1 MRKVRVGVIGVGG
14 IGSVHLENIALNEQA
29 EIVAVCDI
37 SEDQAI
43 FVGKKYHVPSYT
55 DVDKM
60 LEENTIDALFICVP
74 PFAHG
79 NIEEKAAAKGIHLMV
94 EKPVGLDLETVKKKY
109 EVIKGSG
116 IICATGYCLRY
127 LDTIAK
133 AKEFLQDKEIAMV
146 NGYYLTKFVPIPWYR
161 ERSKSGGQLVEQA
174 THTLDLIRY
183 LTGDMDKIYAN
194 MNLLVTKDIP
204 NIDIPDVTS
213 VNFTLKNGAVGHLS
227 CSFIQPDHRM
237 GLEILG
243 QDFRVAVDGSNVTI
257 TDKYLTITYR
267 PTMNYYEAQDHAFI
281 KAIAT
286 NQPDLILSS
295 YENGVQT
302 LTATLAANK
311 SQDTGAPI
319 DVSDYYG
326 SL

>member
-1 MRKVRVGVIGVGG
+1 MHKVQVGVIGVGG
-14 IGSVHLENIALNEQA
+14 IGSVHLKNIALNEQA
-29 EIVAVCDI
+29 KIVAVCDI

-60 LEENTIDALFICVP
+60 LEENTMDALFICVP

-79 NIEEKAAAKGIHLMV
+79 DIEEKAAAKGIHLMV

-109 EVIKGSG
+109 KVIKSSG

-127 LDTIAK
+127 LDTVAK
-133 AKEFLQDKEIAMV
+133 AKEYLQDKEIAMV
-146 NGYYLTKFVPIPWYR
+146 NGYYLTKFVPTPWYR

-194 MNLLVTKDIP
+194 MNLLVSKDIP
-204 NIDIPDVTS
+204 KIDIPDVTS
-213 VNFTLKNGAVGHLS
+213 VNFTLKNGAIGHLS

-237 GLEILG
+237 GIEILG
-243 QDFRVAVDGSNVTI
+243 KDFRVTVDGSNVTI
-257 TDKYLTITYR
+257 ADKYSTITYR

-302 LTATLAANK
+302 LTTTLAANI
-311 SQDTGAPI
+311 SQDIGAPI
-319 DVSDYYG
+319 DVSDYYA